1 MFDMRLFDARWR
13 DSIQIAA
20 AAIGLAMLAS
30 GAIAQQPP
38 AGRGAASQGQAA
50 GRSGNAAEPATRPA
64 LLFKEEWKQPP
75 YSGALNDETRR
86 ATQDAV
92 TNPRLELKLY
102 GPDARNVGV
111 YNHEGRFDLWNG
123 VVTSPLAITL
133 RDRTSYANLT
143 GLARLRAIV
152 RTMSLHVV
160 YPVVKLAD
168 GTYLAGSRGLNTE
181 GDFLQAEVAFGGMR
195 WFKLDPQKVV
205 TTVEV
210 KNPDLAK
217 VDEVGFVDLSPG
229 SGHGVSGAFN
239 LSTIELYAN
248 SVPR

>member
-1 MFDMRLFDARWR
+1 M
-13 DSIQIAA
+13 
-20 AAIGLAMLAS
+20 
-30 GAIAQQPP
+30 AQQPP
-38 AGRGAASQGQAA
+38 AARGTGPQGQGGRGRGAESA
-50 GRSGNAAEPATRPA
+50 GRPA

-75 YSGALNDETRR
+75 YSGTLNDENRR

-102 GPDARNVGV
+102 GPDAHNVGV

-133 RDRTSYANLT
+133 RDKTNYADLT

-181 GDFLQAEVAFGGMR
+181 GDFLQAEVSFGGMR

-217 VDEVGFVDLSPG
+217 VDEVGFADLSPG

-239 LSTIELYAN
+239 LSTIELYAKA
-248 SVPR
+248 VPR

>member
-1 MFDMRLFDARWR
+1 MKEATMQRGSALTT
-13 DSIQIAA
+13 IAMVL
-20 AAIGLAMLAS
+20 GLAALTP
-30 GAIAQQPP
+30 GAFAQQPP
-38 AGRGAASQGQAA
+38 GGRG
-50 GRSGNAAEPATRPA
+50 RAAEPAATRPA

-75 YSGALNDETRR
+75 YSGALNDENRR

-92 TNPRLELKLY
+92 ANPRLELKLY
-102 GPDARNVGV
+102 GSGARNVGV

-133 RDRTSYANLT
+133 RDKANYADLT

-168 GTYLAGSRGLNTE
+168 GSFLAGSRGVNTE
-181 GDFLQAEVAFGGMR
+181 GDFLQTEVAFGGLR
-195 WFKLDPQKVV
+195 WFKLDPEKVA

-210 KNPDLAK
+210 KNPDLAR
-217 VDEVGFVDLSPG
+217 VDEIGFADLSPG

-239 LSTIELYAN
+239 LSTVELYAKP
-248 SVPR
+248 VPR